1 MNPATLQLFYLDTAT
16 QQWSQAGLQEIG
28 RDLVNQT
35 ITYLVSHFTE
45 FGLFGSAAPTALEPE
60 EEPALSSFLYLPMIG
75 R

>member
-16 QQWSQAGLQEIG
+16 QQWSQAGLQEVG
-28 RDLVNQT
+28 RNLVNQT
-35 ITYLVSHFTE
+35 ITYLVSHLSE

-60 EEPALSSFLYLPMIG
+60 EEPALSRFPYLPVIG